1 MDVVQKKYKFL
12 SNFIWTLV
20 FVNSIWWGL
29 YGYSKLKENL
39 TYIITLSCYIS
50 IILLAYTY
58 IIGAINDINDDIIK
72 DYYETNQKIA
82 TKIAV

>member
-1 MDVVQKKYKFL
+1 MDVVQKRYKYL

-20 FVNSIWWGL
+20 LMNSIWWGL

-39 TYIITLSCYIS
+39 TYIATLSCYIS